1 MEECDNTYTYGCILF
16 QYCFFNIEE
25 LKQHTHTKDITC
37 IHYSMKATP
46 ICWKGYMTMMTMT
59 ISASSS
65 QLQLTTS

>member
-46 ICWKGYMTMMTMT
+46 IRWKDYMTMMTM
-59 ISASSS
+59 SASSS
-65 QLQLTTS
+65 QLQQQQNS